1 MASGCCKL
9 HTGNLRESAKT
20 AEHAGAEHSDLHM
33 GKSLLRVCGPPATF
47 LSVAPHCEVSNCRNL
62 ITWVHSSVV
71 RAADC
76 RSAGPWFKSGCA
88 LGLLRFRPWH
98 LAAASCT
105 QGICAKVLK
114 MPSTP
119 GQSTAFSTCASL
131 CFESVGRPPPVF
143 SWCHTASSLVAHS
156 ASLGYIAQWSERLT
170 ADQQVPGSNPGVPS
184 DCGALARGIWVLQA
198 AHRDL

>member
-1 MASGCCKL
+1 M
-9 HTGNLRESAKT
+9 
-20 AEHAGAEHSDLHM
+20 
-33 GKSLLRVCGPPATF
+33 
-47 LSVAPHCEVSNCRNL
+47 
-62 ITWVHSSVV
+62 V

-76 RSAGPWFKSGCA
+76 RSAGPWLKSGCA

-143 SWCHTASSLVAHS
+143 SWCHTASSSVAHS

-170 ADQQVPGSNPGVPS
+170 ADQQVPGSNLGVPS
-184 DCGALARGIWVLQA
+184 DCCAFAHGIWLLQA
-198 AHRDL
+198 AHRESSRKSLQMPSTPGQSTAVSTWASLCFESVSFRGATLLGL

>member
-1 MASGCCKL
+1 M
-9 HTGNLRESAKT
+9 
-20 AEHAGAEHSDLHM
+20 
-33 GKSLLRVCGPPATF
+33 
-47 LSVAPHCEVSNCRNL
+47 
-62 ITWVHSSVV
+62 V

-76 RSAGPWFKSGCA
+76 RSTGPWFKSGCA
-88 LGLLRFRPWH
+88 LGLLRFRPWR
-98 LAAASCT
+98 LAAASCA
-105 QGICAKVLK
+105 QRIFAKVLK

-143 SWCHTASSLVAHS
+143 SWCHTARSLVAHS

-184 DCGALARGIWVLQA
+184 LCVFVDFARVLTSRNINKSASPSCAPCLEACGLIFRTCRVRLVPNRLVCLPRLGAIW
-198 AHRDL
+198 HMGT